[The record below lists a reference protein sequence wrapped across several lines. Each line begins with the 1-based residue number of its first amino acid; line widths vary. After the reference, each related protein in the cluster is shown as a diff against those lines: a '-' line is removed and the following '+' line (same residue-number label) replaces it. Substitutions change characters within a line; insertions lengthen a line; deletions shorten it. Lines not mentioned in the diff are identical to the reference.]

1 MGKKDKS
8 GKNASVKLRGAEG
21 FEQYYSEIFGQR
33 WPVLKEAL
41 GGETVYAEWNG
52 GGVEKYYLDP
62 ASVFAAM
69 QLPVGG
75 SDDEDA
81 EGLKFLDMC
90 AAPGGKTL
98 VIATRMGADAE
109 LVSNERS
116 AARKQRLVQVCDT
129 CLPSSV
135 RERIKI
141 SCSDGA
147 KWCTTQTEVYDR
159 ILLDAPCSSERH
171 VLADEKYLSEWSPN
185 RIKTLAMEQW
195 ALLSSAY
202 RLLVPGG
209 YLLYSTCALCPA
221 ENDEVVSRLFK
232 KFDDVE
238 LVLKDQLPS
247 IKEDFSA
254 FCKMDVV
261 PVPERTEYGFHILP
275 DQKERCGPIW
285 FSLIHKR
292 EVSDN

>member
-1 MGKKDKS
+1 MGKKDKA
-8 GKNASVKLRGAEG
+8 GKNGAAVKLRGADG
-21 FEQYYSEIFGQR
+21 FEQYYSGIFAAR

-52 GGVEKYYLDP
+52 GGTEKYYLDP

-69 QLPVGG
+69 QLPVG
-75 SDDEDA
+75 
-81 EGLKFLDMC
+81 EGEELKLLDMC

-98 VIATRMGADAE
+98 VLATRMPENAE

-129 CLPSSV
+129 CLPESV
-135 RERIKI
+135 RSRIKI

-171 VLADEKYLSEWSPN
+171 VLADEKYLAEWTPN

-195 ALLSSAY
+195 ALLSSAW

-221 ENDEVVSRLFK
+221 ENDEVVARLFK
-232 KFDDVE
+232 KFDDAE
-238 LVLKDQLPS
+238 LVFKDEMPS
-247 IKEDFSA
+247 INEDFSA
-254 FCKMDVV
+254 YCKMDVI

-275 DQKERCGPIW
+275 DQKEKCGPIW
-285 FSLIHKR
+285 FTLLRKTRPSI
-292 EVSDN
+292 D